1 MSSTFKLHEVGVIR
15 IQFEKIVQQLRVI
28 RERPD
33 SLREVFTRLFRRPN
47 HYHAFHALDDVSFS
61 VKEGEVLGI
70 VGRNGSGK
78 STTLKIIAGVYRPTS
93 GKLTVNGRVAAL
105 IELGAGFHPDLTGRE
120 NIVINGLMLGLT
132 REQIRKREQ
141 KIIEFAELGDFID
154 SPVKQYSSGMFT
166 RLGFSIAVEVD
177 PDILLI
183 DEILSV
189 GDQPFQEKSIKRIED
204 FRDRG
209 KTIVFVS
216 HSTAAVQQLCTH
228 AILLNEGKLLYDGA
242 TDQTIEKYNEILHQP
257 A

>member
-1 MSSTFKLHEVGVIR
+1 M
-15 IQFEKIVQQLRVI
+15 
-28 RERPD
+28 
-33 SLREVFTRLFRRPN
+33 
-47 HYHAFHALDDVSFS
+47 
-61 VKEGEVLGI
+61 
-70 VGRNGSGK
+70 
-78 STTLKIIAGVYRPTS
+78 
-93 GKLTVNGRVAAL
+93 AAL

-132 REQIRKREQ
+132 RKQIREREQ
-141 KIIEFAELGDFID
+141 KIIEFAELGEFID

-166 RLGFSIAVEVD
+166 RLGFSIAVEVN

-189 GDQPFQEKSIKRIED
+189 GDQQFQEKSIKRIED

-216 HSTAAVQQLCTH
+216 HSAASIQQLCTR
-228 AILLNEGKLLYDGA
+228 ALLLHDGVLMYDGA
-242 TDQTIEKYNEILHQP
+242 PDQTIAKYNEVQHQPSRILH